1 MTIEECYEALE
12 GDYSQAKVRL
22 HSDAI
27 IKKFVLKFPAQCGY
41 DALCKAVE
49 EEDYKAAFGAAHTL
63 KGVCMN
69 LNFTKLGE
77 SSSKLTELLRDGY
90 SEVVPSLF
98 EQVKEDYKQAVDA
111 INSLT

>member
-41 DALCKAVE
+41 DALAKQ
-49 EEDYKAAFGAAHTL
+49 L
-63 KGVCMN
+63 KKRITR
-69 LNFTKLGE
+69 LPL
-77 SSSKLTELLRDGY
+77 ELH
-90 SEVVPSLF
+90 
-98 EQVKEDYKQAVDA
+98 
-111 INSLT
+111 IH

>member
-41 DALCKAVE
+41 DAL
-49 EEDYKAAFGAAHTL
+49 
-63 KGVCMN
+63 
-69 LNFTKLGE
+69 
-77 SSSKLTELLRDGY
+77 
-90 SEVVPSLF
+90 
-98 EQVKEDYKQAVDA
+98 
-111 INSLT
+111 

>member
-49 EEDYKAAFGAAHTL
+49 EEL
-63 KGVCMN
+63 
-69 LNFTKLGE
+69 
-77 SSSKLTELLRDGY
+77 
-90 SEVVPSLF
+90 SL
-98 EQVKEDYKQAVDA
+98 
-111 INSLT
+111 IHI

>member
-1 MTIEECYEALE
+1 
-12 GDYSQAKVRL
+12 
-22 HSDAI
+22 
-27 IKKFVLKFPAQCGY
+27 
-41 DALCKAVE
+41 
-49 EEDYKAAFGAAHTL
+49 
-63 KGVCMN
+63 MN

-90 SEVVPSLF
+90 SEEVPSLF

>member
-69 LNFTKLGE
+69 LNFTKTWRV
-77 SSSKLTELLRDGY
+77 KFKAYRNY
-90 SEVVPSLF
+90 SVMVILKKSLHF
-98 EQVKEDYKQAVDA
+98 L
-111 INSLT
+111 SR